1 MCKKDDEKVT
11 VKEQKNYRIYT
22 FFKEKPELLVG
33 LGSVIAVALSTVLS
47 FFSFVF
53 KNFLN

>member
-22 FFKEKPELLVG
+22 FFKEKPDLKNLIAIGVTIVG
-33 LGSVIAVALSTVLS
+33 VALIIIDGTVVIPL
-47 FFSFVF
+47 
-53 KNFLN
+53 